1 MIDAVYFFVFSLVL
15 FFLRPVCRPP
25 RVLSRML
32 SHEECDHIMATA
44 EGALTP
50 STVAQS
56 KELDERTRKS
66 ETAWLDKNDDKI
78 VRRITHRLLKHC
90 DRPTDNCE
98 SLQVVRY
105 KPGGFYKPH
114 HDAFKEK
121 NPRMYTFL
129 IALNDDY
136 EGGATAF
143 PRLKKEYRL
152 KKGDV
157 LLFDTLGFRTSPR
170 CRTGPSRSSLRFY
183 TCRARVGGVEGP
195 TLACTRRSRVRPS
208 TGIPWGA

>member
-1 MIDAVYFFVFSLVL
+1 MVDAVYFLVFAIFLI
-15 FFLRPVCRPP
+15 FLRPTYRHP

-32 SHEECDHIMATA
+32 THEECDYIMETSRRR
-44 EGALTP
+44 LKP

-56 KELDERTRKS
+56 HDLDERVRRS
-66 ETAWLDKNDDKI
+66 DTAWLAKDDAI
-78 VRRITHRLLKHC
+78 VQRVTRRLLKHC
-90 DRPTDNCE
+90 DRPVVNCE

-105 KPGGFYKPH
+105 EPEGFYNPH
-114 HDAFKEK
+114 HDAFREK

-136 EGGATAF
+136 EGGATSF

-157 LLFDTLGFRTSPR
+157 LLFDTLDNYG
-170 CRTGPSRSSLRFY
+170 LRNSAALHGGKPVLAGEKWIANLWVHVY
-183 TCRARVGGVEGP
+183 PYRA
-195 TLACTRRSRVRPS
+195 
-208 TGIPWGA
+208 

>member
-1 MIDAVYFFVFSLVL
+1 MIDAVYLLVFSLVL
-15 FFLRPVCRPP
+15 LSLRPVCRPP
-25 RVLSRML
+25 RVLARML
-32 SHEECDHIMATA
+32 SHEECDHIMGAA
-44 EGALTP
+44 EGALKP
-50 STVAQS
+50 STVAQTR
-56 KELDERTRKS
+56 KLDERTRKS
-66 ETAWLDKNDDKI
+66 ETAWLSKRDKI
-78 VRRITHRLLKHC
+78 VQRIMRRLLKYC

-105 KPGGFYKPH
+105 KPGGFYNPH

-143 PRLKKEYRL
+143 PRLQKEYRL

-157 LLFDTLGFRTSPR
+157 LLFDTLDNYGFRHSAALHGGKPVTAGEKWIANLWVHVYPYD
-170 CRTGPSRSSLRFY
+170 TRS
-183 TCRARVGGVEGP
+183 
-195 TLACTRRSRVRPS
+195 
-208 TGIPWGA
+208 

>member
-56 KELDERTRKS
+56 RELDERTRKS
-66 ETAWLDKNDDKI
+66 ETAWLGKNDDKI

-157 LLFDTLGFRTSPR
+157 LLFDTLDNYGFIH
-170 CRTGPSRSSLRFY
+170 RSALH
-183 TCRARVGGVEGP
+183 GGRPVISGQKWIANLWVHVYP
-195 TLACTRRSRVRPS
+195 YGTRSNAS
-208 TGIPWGA
+208 TT